1 MKDTVQI
8 VTLLQ
13 LAVER
18 GASDL
23 LITVG
28 APPMLRI
35 DGQYVPTDYPRLTPL
50 DSRRLMY
57 DIMDDK
63 QQRRFEEAKELDFSF
78 ALAKQGRFRVNAF
91 YQRNSVAGALRI
103 VPQEILSFEE
113 LGLPNQVGE
122 IAMSTRGLVLVTGPT
137 GSGKSTTL
145 AAMVDYINE
154 RRRAHIVTIED
165 PIEYLHRHKR
175 SIVNQREVGG
185 DTHSF
190 AAALRSVLR
199 EAPDVILVGELRDYE
214 TMSAAITAAETGH
227 LVLATLHT
235 SSAPETVDRIVDVF
249 PEAQQNQVRV
259 QLSNNLVAVLTQQ
272 LLPRAFGEGRILA
285 YEFMLVTPPV
295 RALIR
300 EGKSHQLTSVIQTG
314 AQHGMITM
322 DSYLASLYRK
332 RLITYDMGLARCIDQ
347 KEFARIAGDAS
358 ASQGSPGQATQKRSP
373 I

>member
-50 DSRRLMY
+50 DTRRLMY

-63 QQRRFEEAKELDFSF
+63 QQRRFEETKELDFSF
-78 ALAKQGRFRVNAF
+78 ALAKQGRFRVNTF
-91 YQRNSVAGALRI
+91 YQRSSVAGALRI
-103 VPQEILSFEE
+103 VPQEILSFDE
-113 LGLPNQVGE
+113 LGLPTQVGE
-122 IAMSTRGLVLVTGPT
+122 VAMSTRGLLLITGPT

-190 AAALRSVLR
+190 S
-199 EAPDVILVGELRDYE
+199 APDVILVGELRDFE

-235 SSAPETVDRIVDVF
+235 SSASETVDRIVDVF

-259 QLSNNLVAVLTQQ
+259 QLSNNLVAVMTQQ

-322 DSYLASLYRK
+322 DACLASLYRR
-332 RLITYDMGLARCIDQ
+332 RLITYEMGLTKSLDQ
-347 KEFARIAGDAS
+347 KEFARIAGNATGGT
-358 ASQGSPGQATQKRSP
+358 AGSPNTPPKRS
-373 I
+373 